1 MNISLAALTYITK
14 LNYCSLSLMY
24 SKFSKHVRI
33 DKLERDETFNS
44 EASTVSS
51 IRTTTLSSNHS
62 TKNMKTNFDQRQND
76 SKSYFNN
83 MFMYIEKAMN
93 YALKNNNLS
102 TLHDQNGKKNE
113 ETSINEFEGLK
124 SEMIKETLCVLF
136 EEKGY
141 PKLPQCETH
150 VGLPSQIKKDILL
163 KLSNNLKDVSLS
175 NNWDHLTKSSV
186 EPTKNEETTTRRN
199 NIFSR

>member
-1 MNISLAALTYITK
+1 MSP
-14 LNYCSLSLMY
+14 
-24 SKFSKHVRI
+24 KFSKHVRVV
-33 DKLERDETFNS
+33 KLERDKTINFET
-44 EASTVSS
+44 STVSS
-51 IRTTTLSSNHS
+51 ILTTKSSANHS
-62 TKNMKTNFDQRQND
+62 TKNLKTNFNQSQND

-102 TLHDQNGKKNE
+102 TLHDQNGKNNG
-113 ETSINEFEGLK
+113 ETSISEFEGLK

-163 KLSNNLKDVSLS
+163 KLSSNLKDVSFS
-175 NNWDHLTKSSV
+175 NNWDLSTKSSD
-186 EPTKNEETTTRRN
+186 EYTKNLETTTRHN
-199 NIFSR
+199 DIFSK

>member
-1 MNISLAALTYITK
+1 MTNKITS
-14 LNYCSLSLMY
+14 C
-24 SKFSKHVRI
+24 KFSKHVDI
-33 DKLERDETFNS
+33 FDLERDETISS
-44 EASTVSS
+44 ETSTVSS
-51 IRTTTLSSNHS
+51 ILTTRLLTEQS
-62 TKNMKTNFDQRQND
+62 TKNIKTNFNQKQND

-83 MFMYIEKAMN
+83 MFLYIEKAMN
-93 YALKNNNLS
+93 YALKNDNLS
-102 TLHDQNGKKNE
+102 TLHNQNGEKND

-163 KLSNNLKDVSLS
+163 KLSNNLKDISLLKKVEHLANS
-175 NNWDHLTKSSV
+175 SDESANNI
-186 EPTKNEETTTRRN
+186 ETTTQQN
-199 NIFSR
+199 DIYSR

>member
-1 MNISLAALTYITK
+1 MSP
-14 LNYCSLSLMY
+14 
-24 SKFSKHVRI
+24 KFSKHVRVV
-33 DKLERDETFNS
+33 KLERDKTINFET
-44 EASTVSS
+44 STVSS
-51 IRTTTLSSNHS
+51 ILTTKSSANHS
-62 TKNMKTNFDQRQND
+62 TKNLKTNFNQSQND
-76 SKSYFNN
+76 STSYFNN
-83 MFMYIEKAMN
+83 MFMYIEKAMK

-175 NNWDHLTKSSV
+175 NNVDHSTKSSD
-186 EPTKNEETTTRRN
+186 ESTKNVETTTRQI
-199 NIFSR
+199 NIFSG

>member
-1 MNISLAALTYITK
+1 MTNKITS
-14 LNYCSLSLMY
+14 C
-24 SKFSKHVRI
+24 KFSKHVDI
-33 DKLERDETFNS
+33 FDLERDETINYD
-44 EASTVSS
+44 ASTVSS
-51 IRTTTLSSNHS
+51 ILTTRLLTEQS
-62 TKNMKTNFDQRQND
+62 TKNIKTNFNRNQND

-83 MFMYIEKAMN
+83 MFLYIEKAMN
-93 YALKNNNLS
+93 YALKNDNLS
-102 TLHDQNGKKNE
+102 TLHNQNGEKND

-163 KLSNNLKDVSLS
+163 KLSNNLKDISLLKKV
-175 NNWDHLTKSSV
+175 DHLANSSDKSA
-186 EPTKNEETTTRRN
+186 NNIETTTQQN
-199 NIFSR
+199 DIYSR

>member
-1 MNISLAALTYITK
+1 MSPNMSKYI
-14 LNYCSLSLMY
+14 
-24 SKFSKHVRI
+24 RI
-33 DKLERDETFNS
+33 AKLERDETIDS

-51 IRTTTLSSNHS
+51 TLTTQLSANSS
-62 TKNMKTNFDQRQND
+62 TKNMKTNSNQSQSD

-102 TLHDQNGKKNE
+102 TLHDQNGKKSE
-113 ETSINEFEGLK
+113 GTSIKEFEGLK

-163 KLSNNLKDVSLS
+163 KLSNNLKDVTLS
-175 NNWDHLTKSSV
+175 SNGDHSTKSSD
-186 EPTKNEETTTRRN
+186 ESTKNVETTTRQSD
-199 NIFSR
+199 IFSRQVAPIVELFLFNLY